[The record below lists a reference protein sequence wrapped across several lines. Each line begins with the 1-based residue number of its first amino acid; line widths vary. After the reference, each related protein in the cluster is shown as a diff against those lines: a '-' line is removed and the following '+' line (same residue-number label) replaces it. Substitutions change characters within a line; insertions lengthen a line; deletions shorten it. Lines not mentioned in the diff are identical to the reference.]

1 MGNSQY
7 FSLMLVKLVRWR
19 PAKLGKVF
27 PAEKHIHSG
36 QTQMRESLA
45 VIDKVVNTLS
55 TELLVSNAKKERK
68 NKFPPRAD
76 NSHQPSNSY
85 NMKDAPVQ
93 VGMGY
98 HRSSSQAS
106 ELRHR

>member
-36 QTQMRESLA
+36 QTQMCESLA

-55 TELLVSNAKKERK
+55 TELLVSNAKKEK
-68 NKFPPRAD
+68 EKTSF
-76 NSHQPSNSY
+76 HQGPITHINR
-85 NMKDAPVQ
+85 Q
-93 VGMGY
+93 I
-98 HRSSSQAS
+98 RTI
-106 ELRHR
+106 